1 MKGYIV
7 AAGEGVR
14 MRPLT
19 TNLPKPLL
27 PIAGK
32 PFLQHLL
39 ETLRTGGITDLTV
52 LVGWRGD
59 RIRERFGDGRKYG
72 VKLSY
77 LEQERRLGTADAVG
91 RFEPLA
97 DGPFLCVNGDIVLS
111 PEALESLLAQH
122 RRQPGTTVGLAAVEE
137 PRRYGV
143 VRLEQGRIVDLV
155 EKPESPESNLV
166 NAGAYI
172 FHPEIFEAI
181 RKTERSPRGELE
193 VTDSLKLLMARQPI
207 YGSELPGPWVDV
219 ARPWEL
225 LDANEILMRTL
236 QSRVEGTVDEG
247 ATLHGPVVVAREAHV
262 RAGSYIEGPVI
273 IDEEAEVGPNCYL
286 RPSTYIGRRCK
297 VGAACEVKNS
307 IVMDDTKFPHHNYVG
322 DSVIGERCNF
332 GAGTKVANLRLDE
345 QPVPVIVDGEKVSSG
360 RRKLGAIIG
369 DDVKTGINASIDSG
383 SIIGEETF
391 IGLGAT
397 VRGTIAP
404 RSRLY

>member
-32 PFLQHLL
+32 PFLQHLI
-39 ETLRTGGITDLTV
+39 ETLRAAGITELTV

-59 RIRERFGDGRKYG
+59 RIRERFGDGQRFG

-77 LEQERRLGTADAVG
+77 LEQEQRLGTADAVR
-91 RFEPLA
+91 RFEPQA
-97 DGPFLCVNGDIVLS
+97 DGPFLCINGDVVLS
-111 PEALESLLAQH
+111 PQALEGLLAKH
-122 RRQPGTTVGLAAVEE
+122 RREPGTTVGLAAVEE
-137 PRRYGV
+137 PRRFGV
-143 VRLEQGRIVDLV
+143 VRLEQGRVVDIV

-172 FHPEIFEAI
+172 FHPEVFDAI
-181 RKTERSPRGELE
+181 RRTERSPRGELE
-193 VTDSLKLLMARQPI
+193 VTDSLKLLMAEHPI
-207 YGSELPGPWVDV
+207 YGYELPGAWIDV

-225 LDANEILMRTL
+225 LDANAVLMRDL
-236 QSRVEGTVDEG
+236 VPRQEGTVEPG
-247 ATLHGPVVVAREAHV
+247 ATLRGPVVVARGAHI
-262 RAGSYIEGPVI
+262 RSGSYLEGPVI

-297 VGAACEVKNS
+297 VGAASEVKNS
-307 IVMDDTKFPHHNYVG
+307 IVMDDTKLPHHNYVG

-345 QPVPVIVDGEKVSSG
+345 QPVPVIVEGQKISSG
-360 RRKLGAIIG
+360 RRKFGAIIG

-391 IGLGAT
+391 IGLGA
-397 VRGTIAP
+397 VVSGSIAP
-404 RSRLY
+404 RSRIY